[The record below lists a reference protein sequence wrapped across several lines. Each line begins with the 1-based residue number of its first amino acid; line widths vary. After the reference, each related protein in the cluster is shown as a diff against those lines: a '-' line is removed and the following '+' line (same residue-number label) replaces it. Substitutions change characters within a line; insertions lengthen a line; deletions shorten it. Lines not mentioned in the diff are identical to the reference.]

1 MCPQGQLRKTLRTL
15 RTFDF
20 MDYPSQYFYHTT
32 IYGCEVT
39 INLISLINLIG
50 LSDIRKLD
58 IGYFL
63 DIRN

>member
-1 MCPQGQLRKTLRTL
+1 
-15 RTFDF
+15 